1 MVQKTRL
8 VKKGKNK
15 YNVNFQET
23 TDESKTGL
31 QILDRRKGSCI
42 SNPEEIKY
50 NEQFSAVIP

>member
-8 VKKGKNK
+8 VKKGKNI
-15 YNVNFQET
+15 NVNFQET